1 MNKKTLLILAA
12 GMGSRY
18 GGLKQL
24 DGLGPMV
31 RQSSIIQCM
40 MPLKYGFNKLV
51 FVIRPHFEQEF
62 KESVS
67 SKYASLVE
75 VHHVYQE
82 VDTPIEGVESFPE
95 EKSHGAQDTLYLCQD
110 AIKEPF
116 AVINADDYYG
126 KEAFVQMADFLDNRV
141 KPNHNALIGYKL
153 SNTLSDNGSVSRGV
167 CEVDDKGNLVAV
179 NERTKIAKENGVIYY
194 IEDEK
199 LHELAD
205 SAVVSMNF
213 WGFHPY
219 VFLFSKRIPA
229 LSKIYPTY

>member
-1 MNKKTLLILAA
+1 
-12 GMGSRY
+12 
-18 GGLKQL
+18 
-24 DGLGPMV
+24 V
-31 RQSSIIQCM
+31 
-40 MPLKYGFNKLV
+40 
-51 FVIRPHFEQEF
+51 
-62 KESVS
+62 
-67 SKYASLVE
+67 
-75 VHHVYQE
+75 
-82 VDTPIEGVESFPE
+82 
-95 EKSHGAQDTLYLCQD
+95 CQD

-219 VFLFSKRIPA
+219 VFPLLKRIPT